1 MLGLDD
7 IIGAG
12 LRIVDKLVPDPQARA
27 AAALEAAKMK
37 QAGDFK
43 DLEALIAP
51 DQGQVE
57 INKTEAAAPDFFTRG
72 WRPGVGWVCVLGLLY
87 QFLLRPFLVTA
98 GCAAPALDIE
108 SLMTLLF
115 GVLGLGAYRTRE
127 RLAGVIR

>member
-1 MLGLDD
+1 MIGLDD

-12 LRIVDKLVPDPQARA
+12 LRIVDKLIPDPQARA

-43 DLEALIAP
+43 DLEALIAS

-57 INKTEAAAPDFFTRG
+57 INKTEAASPDFFTRG
-72 WRPGVGWVCVLGLLY
+72 WRPGVWWVCVLGLLY

-98 GCAAPALDIE
+98 GYAAPALDVE

-115 GVLGLGAYRTRE
+115 GVLGLGLYRTKE
-127 RLAGVIR
+127 RLAGVSR

>member
-43 DLEALIAP
+43 DLEALIAS

>member
-27 AAALEAAKMK
+27 AAALEAAKLK

-43 DLEALIAP
+43 DIEALLAS
-51 DQGQVE
+51 DQAQVE
-57 INKTEAAAPDFFTRG
+57 VNKIEAASPDFFTRG

>member
-1 MLGLDD
+1 MIGLDD

-12 LRIVDKLVPDPQARA
+12 LRIVDKLIPDPQARA

-43 DLEALIAP
+43 DLEALIAS

-72 WRPGVGWVCVLGLLY
+72 WRPAVGWACVTGLMY
-87 QFLLRPFLVTA
+87 QFLLRPFLIVA
-98 GCAAPALDIE
+98 GLAAPPLDIE

-115 GVLGLGAYRTRE
+115 GVLGLGLYRTKE
-127 RLAGVIR
+127 RLAGAIR

>member
-1 MLGLDD
+1 MLGIDD

-27 AAALEAAKMK
+27 AAALEAAKLK

-43 DLEALIAP
+43 DIEALISS

-57 INKTEAAAPDFFTRG
+57 VNKIEAVAPDFFTRG
-72 WRPGVGWVCVLGLLY
+72 WRPAVGWACVAGLLY
-87 QFLLRPFLVTA
+87 QFRLRPFLVTA
-98 GCAAPALDIE
+98 GASAPALDIE

-115 GVLGLGAYRTRE
+115 GVLGLGAYRTKE